1 MIISGCAPN
10 EGCTTLRAMA
20 KTYRPYVPEQ
30 DLLLP
35 PSLRDWL
42 PENHLAFFVSDL
54 IDQLD
59 LSAITNEYEDEA
71 RGYPPYHPVMLTKV
85 LVYGYCVGA
94 FSSRKIQ
101 RRLVEDVAF
110 RVLAA
115 GNEPDFRTIADF
127 RQSHLPALKGF
138 FEQVLRLACELG
150 APRVGR
156 VALDSSKVKA
166 NASKHK
172 AMSYGRMREK
182 QQQLREEV
190 QQLLDQAEAADAAE
204 DAEYGPDRHGDELPA
219 ELQRRESRLKR
230 IREAK
235 RALEVRAKD
244 EAAAAGKPAESA
256 KPDSKAQYNFTDPES
271 RIMKAPDGFVQAY
284 NVQVAV
290 DELQLIVGQAVTQ
303 ETNDKKQLM
312 AMITAIAPPDHSTI
326 SRTRRLIDLET
337 HEAVFTW
344 MLQQLAD
351 AGLVAQCCQQFLRV
365 LLFTALLQKAG
376 QQSRSQRVQRLPA
389 ESLLRPFTHL
399 GEVPLTKVG
408 KSDQGV
414 GRNVP
419 LVELERLVCFD
430 NRAYIHFREKEY
442 TQVSAAAQHVQR
454 VLCNHL
460 LHLLE
465 SFLESSQRRKI
476 ERSVH
481 MVNCRR
487 DRFGSPRQLEPFVS
501 FFPVVVMLRRK
512 SASPLVFQR

>member
-1 MIISGCAPN
+1 MAILKLRA
-10 EGCTTLRAMA
+10 ERDVTTLPAMA

-42 PENHLAFFVSDL
+42 PEDHLAFFVSDL

-59 LSAITNEYEDEA
+59 LAAITTVYEDED

-85 LVYGYCVGA
+85 LVYAYCVGV

-101 RRLVEDVAF
+101 RRLIEDVPF

-127 RQSHLPALKGF
+127 RKRHLAALQGF
-138 FEQVLRLACELG
+138 FEQVLRLARELG

-156 VALDSSKVKA
+156 VALDGSKVKA

-182 QQQLREEV
+182 QKQLRDEV
-190 QQLLDQAEAADAAE
+190 KQLLAQAEAADAAE
-204 DAEYGPDRHGDELPA
+204 DVEYGTDRRGDELPA

-235 RALEVRAKD
+235 RALEARAKD
-244 EAAAAGKPAESA
+244 EAAATGQPAEAA

-271 RIMKAPDGFVQAY
+271 RIMKGPDGFVQAY

-312 AMITAIAPPDHSTI
+312 PMITTIAQQSGDTP
-326 SRTRRLIDLET
+326 TRR
-337 HEAVFTW
+337 
-344 MLQQLAD
+344 
-351 AGLVAQCCQQFLRV
+351 
-365 LLFTALLQKAG
+365 AL
-376 QQSRSQRVQRLPA
+376 
-389 ESLLRPFTHL
+389 
-399 GEVPLTKVG
+399 
-408 KSDQGV
+408 
-414 GRNVP
+414 
-419 LVELERLVCFD
+419 
-430 NRAYIHFREKEY
+430 
-442 TQVSAAAQHVQR
+442 
-454 VLCNHL
+454 
-460 LHLLE
+460 
-465 SFLESSQRRKI
+465 
-476 ERSVH
+476 
-481 MVNCRR
+481 
-487 DRFGSPRQLEPFVS
+487 
-501 FFPVVVMLRRK
+501 
-512 SASPLVFQR
+512 